1 MKDYYSHPRHQ
12 AASHEHGWLRMDYSG
27 EFERDRMRTKM
38 RGWGWR
44 LVVTMALMLVVGLGG
59 CQTFPQAEK
68 ALRIAGVDKSEIGA
82 LVHGSVCRDYLEPA
96 TACCVHHRLG
106 LPRECMIYDVSNA
119 CLGILNGIVQVAGMI
134 ELGQIRAGIVVG
146 TESARPL
153 VENTIRTLN

>member
-68 ALRIAGVDKSEIGA
+68 ALRIGISANKGHAADKQLPLEARAVAVDNHDLLWHVLFNIGGCEEKDIPPDVRKRMEARKAVAAENAAGAG
-82 LVHGSVCRDYLEPA
+82 GSGGGD
-96 TACCVHHRLG
+96 
-106 LPRECMIYDVSNA
+106 
-119 CLGILNGIVQVAGMI
+119 
-134 ELGQIRAGIVVG
+134 
-146 TESARPL
+146 
-153 VENTIRTLN
+153 